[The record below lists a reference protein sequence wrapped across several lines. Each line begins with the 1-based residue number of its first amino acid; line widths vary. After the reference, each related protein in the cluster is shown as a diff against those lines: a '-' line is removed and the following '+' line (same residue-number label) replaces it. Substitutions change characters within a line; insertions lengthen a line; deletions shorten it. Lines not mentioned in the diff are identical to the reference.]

1 MKAGGLDKILG
12 RLEDLDTVNLNIL
25 VQRLARERNL
35 QETVFNTIQDGILVI
50 DSDGII
56 QYANQ
61 AACPLIGLKL
71 TDIGNS
77 QLWKMVPDL
86 VVPPT
91 KIKQRK
97 SVLSKPSSHEKSK

>member
-35 QETVFNTIQDGILVI
+35 QESVFNTIQDGIIVI
-50 DSDGII
+50 DSEGLI

-61 AACPLIGLKL
+61 AACPLIGLKPS
-71 TDIGNS
+71 DIGNI

-86 VVPPT
+86 ARSAT
-91 KIKQRK
+91 LTGSI
-97 SVLSKPSSHEKSK
+97 SFIENNN